1 MAQSQAQK
9 STPSHHGPPVPVLA
23 RDTRGSEG
31 AQVPTDNGRPMRAQK
46 AKAMS
51 EKVWLGAAPTGRAG
65 PPNTADSGRKRPMA
79 ADSDA
84 EQQASKKKKSVL
96 PVLKSAS
103 TRPQT
108 TTTYSRGRDAQ
119 TIIPR
124 GNDSDG
130 DNEDD
135 VAFRKSLETARL
147 ASHRQRGR
155 SQPATNAEEPQ
166 GSEVRV
172 SHSHHNHT
180 QSESPNTPLDSRYLH
195 SHQSTAS
202 ARTNRRRQVISDDEG
217 DFHSRPASQN
227 FRQLSSSPDPSD
239 HEDQHPENEA
249 FRDDETETESQGG
262 KVPGVEDDEDAD
274 GFDDVPVSQWKA
286 VLQSE
291 MPSWTNDDDHIN
303 GQNDGPEYED
313 EDGAYDNRHAGKSPG
328 EDEDE
333 EDGDEGQD
341 NRQATPRRA
350 RRAPPHCANDR
361 RDSRAQSIHARN
373 TNQDRRGEQD
383 TDSQRNRGNGTCRRR
398 TNTTRRQEAS
408 TAARKVSKREENRR
422 REQISLDSDEEVA
435 CDQGPAKWP
444 KWTNLHFSKSGKVN
458 KTDQDPR
465 VEKLLDILIAA
476 CNHYA
481 VFENAY
487 PELAGKDPRLYALL
501 IKSAEHED
509 VDPMLRERIKT
520 DTDYAKDLYTVGS
533 NRISNLRGKIARS
546 IMTHVDA
553 AYHISKTAHTK
564 PAARTPDEIKTRVE
578 KLRKDRLFTFSL
590 EPGDEL
596 RRIDSEPYGHPFLA
610 AATHIAFFSTKSCIG
625 SRHNHVFDNEDEPE
639 IPTNMLALVA
649 TVIDACLDRWRD
661 GTLRSDGKFE
671 MNTLSEVWLNHC
683 NFIAWVKERAGPAKS
698 HRMLASILADA
709 RSRST
714 HTQSLQARTSIE
726 DHTID
731 FANMRV

>member
-1 MAQSQAQK
+1 MAQSQARK

-195 SHQSTAS
+195 SHQSTAP

-333 EDGDEGQD
+333 EDGDEGQGDVDGAIVEGEVEAPPKSQD

-520 DTDYAKDLYTVGS
+520 DTDYAKDLYTV
-533 NRISNLRGKIARS
+533 
-546 IMTHVDA
+546 
-553 AYHISKTAHTK
+553 
-564 PAARTPDEIKTRVE
+564 
-578 KLRKDRLFTFSL
+578 
-590 EPGDEL
+590 
-596 RRIDSEPYGHPFLA
+596 PYGHPFLV